1 MLSRGGKVAKGK
13 GDLSREKWSGAHRW
27 QGGNYWAGLRLRLS
41 ELLGRV
47 EVAAGAASACRP
59 WTKADTHGTSNRAVL
74 RNFNLNI
81 FEDNWL
87 PLCKKVHKVPGF
99 VNVLSTSAYRPDQGR
114 YPWLLE
120 HSCPAQFQT
129 QQIFAKN
136 CKCKVFTR
144 FYRQSGPAGQDV
156 PDPPCTLFGAVLC

>member
-1 MLSRGGKVAKGK
+1 MKRCPSLTG
-13 GDLSREKWSGAHRW
+13 W
-27 QGGNYWAGLRLRLS
+27 

-74 RNFNLNI
+74 HNFNLNI

-114 YPWLLE
+114 YPRHLE
-120 HSCPAQFQT
+120 HSCPAQIQT
-129 QQIFAKN
+129 QHIFAKN
-136 CKCKVFTR
+136 CKCKVFTVIL
-144 FYRQSGPAGQDV
+144 GLPAWMYQIHHA
-156 PDPPCTLFGAVLC
+156 PYLVLCLAKSVP